1 MTSGNLIHALY
12 GHRADD
18 DPAFVLPGGPSLS
31 TGDATTAI
39 DHAAGALAACGVR
52 PGDRVSVKV
61 HKCVE
66 AVFLAHA
73 CFKVGAIL
81 HPMNTAYTPRETEAL
96 LADARPRL
104 LVCDPDETET
114 FAAAAAT
121 HGFRIEGLRGGWG
134 SRDSQGS
141 RGGWGSWSSQGI
153 HGGQGSRDS
162 RGSRDGQGSW
172 DSQGLR
178 GGQDSWGGQGSQ
190 DSRGSQG
197 GQGSFAE
204 LARASGSAADAVELP
219 AHAPAALL
227 YTSGTTGRPKG
238 ALITHGNLADSAEA
252 LAEVWRLGPGD
263 VLLHALPAFHAH
275 GLLTAIDVMLRAGGA
290 VCFLARFEPESV
302 LRALPG
308 CTVIMGVPTHY
319 ARLVR
324 EPGLA
329 AAAGALRLAVSGSA
343 PLPRETAQEFRRVTG
358 MEIVERY
365 GSTEAAIVT
374 AVPPGAAGRQG
385 WVGWP
390 LPGVRV
396 RVANDRGRFES
407 SAAGVLE
414 TRGHNVFAGYW
425 LRPDE
430 RAFTEDGWF
439 VTGDVAEIDAQ
450 GCVRI
455 LGRQTDVVIT
465 GGLNVYPGEVEEV
478 LGRCPGVAGAAVFG
492 APHPDFGEAVV
503 AAVETAPS
511 GEFDESACIR
521 YLKTELASYKTPKRV
536 VPVDAIPRN
545 ELGKVVKAELRERFR
560 GLFAGTDPEKGAVG
574 HGR

>member
-1 MTSGNLIHALY
+1 M
-12 GHRADD
+12 
-18 DPAFVLPGGPSLS
+18 
-31 TGDATTAI
+31 

-52 PGDRVSVKV
+52 PGDRVSVRV

-66 AVFLAHA
+66 AVSLAHA
-73 CFKVGAIL
+73 CFKAGAIL
-81 HPMNTAYTPRETEAL
+81 HPMNTAYTPREAEAL

-114 FAAAAAT
+114 FAAAGAS
-121 HGFRIEGLRGGWG
+121 HGFRIEGLRGG
-134 SRDSQGS
+134 R
-141 RGGWGSWSSQGI
+141 
-153 HGGQGSRDS
+153 
-162 RGSRDGQGSW
+162 
-172 DSQGLR
+172 
-178 GGQDSWGGQGSQ
+178 
-190 DSRGSQG
+190 
-197 GQGSFAE
+197 GSFAD
-204 LARASGSAADAVELP
+204 LARGSEPMADAVELP

-227 YTSGTTGRPKG
+227 HTSGTTGRPKG
-238 ALITHGNLADSAEA
+238 ALVTHGNLADSARA

-275 GLLTAIDVMLRAGGA
+275 GLLTAINVMLEAGGA
-290 VCFLARFEPESV
+290 VCFLARFEPGSV

-308 CTVIMGVPTHY
+308 CTVMMGVPTHY

-329 AAAGALRLAVSGSA
+329 AAAAGAFRLAISGSA
-343 PLPRETAQEFRRVTG
+343 PLPPETAQEFRRVTG
-358 MEIVERY
+358 MEIIERY

-374 AVPPGAAGRQG
+374 ALPPGTAGRRG

-396 RVANDRGRFES
+396 RVANEHGRFES
-407 SAAGVLE
+407 AATGVLE

-425 LRPDE
+425 RRPDE
-430 RAFTEDGWF
+430 PAFTEDGWF
-439 VTGDVAEIDAQ
+439 VTGDVAEIDDQ

-465 GGLNVYPGEVEEV
+465 GGLNVYPREVEEV
-478 LGRCPGVAGAAVFG
+478 LARCPGVAGAAVFG

-503 AAVETAPS
+503 AVVETAPS

-521 YLKTELASYKTPKRV
+521 YLKTEIASYKAPKRI
-536 VPVDAIPRN
+536 VPVRAIPRN
-545 ELGKVVKAELRERFR
+545 ELGKVAKAELRERFR
-560 GLFAGTDPEKGAVG
+560 GLFAGTDAERGAAG

>member
-1 MTSGNLIHALY
+1 M
-12 GHRADD
+12 
-18 DPAFVLPGGPSLS
+18 
-31 TGDATTAI
+31 

-52 PGDRVSVKV
+52 PGDRVSVRV

-66 AVFLAHA
+66 AISLAHA

-81 HPMNTAYTPRETEAL
+81 HPMNTAYTPREAEAL

-114 FAAAAAT
+114 FAAAGAT
-121 HGFRIEGLRGGWG
+121 RGFRIEGLRGG
-134 SRDSQGS
+134 R
-141 RGGWGSWSSQGI
+141 
-153 HGGQGSRDS
+153 
-162 RGSRDGQGSW
+162 
-172 DSQGLR
+172 
-178 GGQDSWGGQGSQ
+178 
-190 DSRGSQG
+190 
-197 GQGSFAE
+197 GSFAD
-204 LARASGSAADAVELP
+204 LARGSEPMADAVELP

-227 YTSGTTGRPKG
+227 HTSGTTGRPKG
-238 ALITHGNLADSAEA
+238 ALVTHGNLADSARA
-252 LAEVWRLGPGD
+252 LTEVWRLGPGD

-275 GLLTAIDVMLRAGGA
+275 GLLTAINVMLEAGGA
-290 VCFLARFEPESV
+290 VCFLARFEPGSV

-308 CTVIMGVPTHY
+308 CTVMMGVPTHY

-329 AAAGALRLAVSGSA
+329 AAAAGAFRLAISGSA
-343 PLPRETAQEFRRVTG
+343 PLPPETAQEFRRVTG
-358 MEIVERY
+358 MEIIERY

-374 AVPPGAAGRQG
+374 ALPAGAAGRRG

-396 RVANDRGRFES
+396 RVANEHGRFES
-407 SAAGVLE
+407 AATGVLE

-425 LRPDE
+425 RRPDE
-430 RAFTEDGWF
+430 PAFTEDGWF
-439 VTGDVAEIDAQ
+439 VTGDVAEIDRQ

-465 GGLNVYPGEVEEV
+465 GGLNVYPREVEEV
-478 LGRCPGVAGAAVFG
+478 LARCPGVAGAAVFG

-503 AAVETAPS
+503 AVVETAPS

-521 YLKTELASYKTPKRV
+521 YLKTEIASYKAPKRI
-536 VPVDAIPRN
+536 VPVRAIPRN
-545 ELGKVVKAELRERFR
+545 ELGKVAKAELRERFR
-560 GLFAGTDPEKGAVG
+560 GLFAGTDAERGAAG

>member
-12 GHRADD
+12 GHRAAG

-39 DHAAGALAACGVR
+39 DRAAGALAACGVR

-121 HGFRIEGLRGGWG
+121 YGFRIEGLRGGCG
-134 SRDSQGS
+134 SR
-141 RGGWGSWSSQGI
+141 
-153 HGGQGSRDS
+153 GGQGSRDS
-162 RGSRDGQGSW
+162 
-172 DSQGLR
+172 QGLQ
-178 GGQDSWGGQGSQ
+178 GGQDSWGSQGLQ
-190 DSRGSQG
+190 GSRGSQS
-197 GQGSFAE
+197 GQGLLGSRGSQSGRGSFAE
-204 LARASGSAADAVELP
+204 LARASGPAADAVELP

-275 GLLTAIDVMLRAGGA
+275 GLLTAINVMLRAGGA

-329 AAAGALRLAVSGSA
+329 AAVAGALRLAVSGSA
-343 PLPRETAQEFRRVTG
+343 PLPRETAQEFRGITG

-374 AVPPGAAGRQG
+374 AVPPGAAGRRG

-425 LRPDE
+425 RRPDE
-430 RAFTEDGWF
+430 PAFTEDGWF

-465 GGLNVYPGEVEEV
+465 GGLNVYPREVEEV

-521 YLKTELASYKTPKRV
+521 YLRTELASYKTPKRV
-536 VPVDAIPRN
+536 VPVGAIPRN

-560 GLFAGTDPEKGAVG
+560 GLFAGTDPERGAVG

>member
-12 GHRADD
+12 GRRAAG
-18 DPAFVLPGGPSLS
+18 DPTFVLPGGPSLS

-73 CFKVGAIL
+73 CFKAGAIL

-121 HGFRIEGLRGGWG
+121 CGFRIEGLRGG
-134 SRDSQGS
+134 REIQGN
-141 RGGWGSWSSQGI
+141 QG
-153 HGGQGSRDS
+153 
-162 RGSRDGQGSW
+162 
-172 DSQGLR
+172 
-178 GGQDSWGGQGSQ
+178 
-190 DSRGSQG
+190 SRGSQG
-197 GQGSFAE
+197 IQGGRGSFAE
-204 LARASGSAADAVELP
+204 LARSSGPAADAATLP

-275 GLLTAIDVMLRAGGA
+275 GLLTAINVMLKAGGA
-290 VCFLARFEPESV
+290 VCFLPRFEPESV

-329 AAAGALRLAVSGSA
+329 AAAAGALRLAVSGSA
-343 PLPRETAQEFRRVTG
+343 PLPQETAQEFQRATG
-358 MEIVERY
+358 MEVVERY

-407 SAAGVLE
+407 SATGVLE

-425 LRPDE
+425 GRPDE
-430 RAFTEDGWF
+430 PAFTEDGWF

-465 GGLNVYPGEVEEV
+465 GGLNVYPREVEEV
-478 LGRCPGVAGAAVFG
+478 LGRCRGVADAAVFG

-521 YLKTELASYKTPKRV
+521 YLKTELASYKTPKRI
-536 VPVDAIPRN
+536 VPVSAIPRN

-560 GLFAGTDPEKGAVG
+560 GLFAGTDPEKGAAD

>member
-12 GHRADD
+12 DHRAAG

-31 TGDATTAI
+31 TGDVTTAI
-39 DHAAGALAACGVR
+39 DRAAGALAACGVR

-134 SRDSQGS
+134 SRGGQSSRDSQGI
-141 RGGWGSWSSQGI
+141 RG
-153 HGGQGSRDS
+153 S
-162 RGSRDGQGSW
+162 RGS
-172 DSQGLR
+172 L
-178 GGQDSWGGQGSQ
+178 
-190 DSRGSQG
+190 G

-204 LARASGSAADAVELP
+204 LARASGPAADAVELP

-238 ALITHGNLADSAEA
+238 ALITHGNLADSAKA

-275 GLLTAIDVMLRAGGA
+275 GLLTAIDVMLKAGGA

-343 PLPRETAQEFRRVTG
+343 PLPQETAQEFRRTTG
-358 MEIVERY
+358 MELVERY

-374 AVPPGAAGRQG
+374 AVPPGAAGRRG

-390 LPGVRV
+390 LPGVKV

-425 LRPDE
+425 RRPDE

-465 GGLNVYPGEVEEV
+465 GGLNVYPREVEEV

-536 VPVDAIPRN
+536 VPVGAIPRN

-560 GLFAGTDPEKGAVG
+560 GLFADTDPEKGAVG